1 MKKIYLYAAML
12 IAGSLSLSAQSKID
26 YNGQRELLNFKMQ
39 KQLVASGQQLGTKS
53 VDENA
58 KMLVL
63 VDLVDGETVS
73 ELEDKGAVVV
83 KQRGNLV
90 LAEMP
95 ISQIEEMS
103 ELESVKKL
111 SFGETLT
118 TKLDSARIVTGFAD
132 AHNGV
137 DLDQAYNGTGV
148 VVGLMDAGVD
158 PNHIAFKDVNTNEN
172 RVRRFWNYGSVGLS
186 ATYDT
191 AEEIAAFSTDNR
203 KESHGT
209 HVLGIM
215 AGSNKGNK
223 TYYGLATH
231 ADIAVSAG
239 TLTTNN
245 VLAGAENVIEYA
257 KSVGK
262 PAVVNLSVGSN
273 SGAHDGKSAVGRY
286 LASLGEDAIVC
297 ISAGNE
303 GTMPIG
309 LRKTFTT
316 DDNEIKSFLKD
327 NYVAGTF
334 YGTTTFWS
342 KDETPFTF
350 TAFVYDLTND
360 KVTYSLPAISEATS
374 GKYITVGS
382 SSYGT
387 SVTYKSTEFD
397 KAFTGYFGVMADV
410 STDNDRYMVSFTYD
424 LRKASANSGNLVL
437 GFKIEGVDGN
447 SVYGYCDGVYTEFSS
462 YDEEGWDAG
471 TTNGT
476 INELVCGENVLAVGA
491 YATRNSIKLA
501 NGQETYYPSLEIF
514 PKPSGGMLNFTSYGT
529 LADGR
534 NLPHVCAPGMLIS
547 AYSTPYVQYNSL
559 GQTAYTTR
567 YTSFNK
573 SYYWG
578 PMVGTSQ
585 ASPFAAGTIAL
596 WLQADS
602 TLTIDGVLKVIEET
616 SIKDDFVNNA
626 SVKEQ
631 WGAGKINV
639 MGGLKYVLAQKNIS
653 GVAAVATDDDKMVVE
668 AAGGSLKVFV
678 ADESAIA
685 VAVYNMSGQ
694 IVRTVSVNA
703 NEATVDVSNLPK
715 GVYLIQAQGNKG
727 RYTTRMVI

>member
-1 MKKIYLYAAML
+1 ML

-26 YNGQRELLNFKMQ
+26 YNGQRELLNLKMQ
-39 KQLVASGQQLGTKS
+39 QHLVASGHQLEIKS

-73 ELEDKGAVVV
+73 ELEEKGAVVV

-95 ISQIEEMS
+95 IFQIEEMS

-186 ATYDT
+186 GTYDT
-191 AEEIAAFSTDNR
+191 ADEIAAFTTDNR

-215 AGSNKGNK
+215 AGGYKGNK

-257 KSVGK
+257 KSEGK

-303 GTMPIG
+303 GTMPIS
-309 LRKTFTT
+309 LRKTFST

-327 NYVAGTF
+327 NYVSGTF

-342 KDETPFTF
+342 NDETPFTF

-360 KVTYSLPAISEATS
+360 KVTYSLPAISETSS

-382 SSYGT
+382 LSYGT
-387 SVTYKSTEFD
+387 GVTYKSAEFD

-410 STDNDRYMVSFTYD
+410 STDNNRYMVSLTYD
-424 LRKASANSGNLVL
+424 LRKASANTGNLVL
-437 GFKIEGVDGN
+437 GFKIEGADGN
-447 SVYGYCDGVYTEFSS
+447 SVYGYCDGAYTEFSS

-514 PKPSGGMLNFTSYGT
+514 PKPSGGILNFTSYGT
-529 LADGR
+529 LVDGR

-596 WLQADS
+596 WLQADT
-602 TLTIDGVLKVIEET
+602 TLTIDDVIKVIEET

-626 SVKEQ
+626 TYKEQ
-631 WGAGKINV
+631 WGAGKLNV

-653 GVAAVATDDDKMVVE
+653 GVAAVATEDDKMLVE
-668 AAGGSLKVFV
+668 ANGGSLKVFV
-678 ADESAIA
+678 AGESAIA

-694 IVRTVSVNA
+694 IVRTVSVDA
-703 NEATVDVSNLPK
+703 NEVTVDVNNLPK
-715 GVYLIQAQGNKG
+715 GVYLIQAQGAKG
-727 RYTTRMVI
+727 RYSTRMVI